1 MDRLSSI
8 TAFVRVAENGGF
20 TAAARRLNL
29 STTTVSE
36 QVQALENALGV
47 RLLNRTTRRVSLT
60 EIGREYYERCSQILL
75 ELDEADQV
83 ASALQVAPRGR
94 LRIYCHQGLSGF
106 ISPITTRF
114 LGDYPEASLDLR
126 TGDAMIDLVQ
136 EGFDLAIMPFS
147 PPDSTLI
154 KRILAKWHHLL
165 CASPAYL
172 NAHPA
177 PQTPADLASHNF
189 LVYAYS
195 IWGPEFLFT
204 DLSGN
209 QVPARLSGNLVT
221 TSIAVMR
228 AAAVAGQGLWL
239 CPPYIVSDL
248 LASGALV
255 PLLSEYGK
263 PEQEIVVL
271 YPHRRYMTAKLRV
284 FIDLLIER
292 FAEHLQWFDPVLDQ
306 QRTAKLAAEPE
317 NAVTALGQ

>member
-1 MDRLSSI
+1 MDRLTSI

-83 ASALQVAPRGR
+83 ASALQVTPRGR

-154 KRILAKWHHLL
+154 KRTLTKWYHQL

-172 NAHPA
+172 DAHPA

-195 IWGPEFLFT
+195 IWGPEFHFT
-204 DLSGN
+204 DPAGN
-209 QVPARLSGNLVT
+209 KVPARLSGNLVT

-228 AAAVAGQGLWL
+228 AAAVAGLGLWL

-248 LASGALV
+248 LTSGALV
-255 PLLSEYGK
+255 PLLPEYGR
-263 PEQEIVVL
+263 PEQEIVLL
-271 YPHRRYMTAKLRV
+271 YPHRRHMTAKLRV
-284 FIDLLIER
+284 FIDLLIAR
-292 FAEHLQWFDPVLDQ
+292 FAEQLHWLDPVRDEHPAAK
-306 QRTAKLAAEPE
+306 TA
-317 NAVTALGQ
+317 GR